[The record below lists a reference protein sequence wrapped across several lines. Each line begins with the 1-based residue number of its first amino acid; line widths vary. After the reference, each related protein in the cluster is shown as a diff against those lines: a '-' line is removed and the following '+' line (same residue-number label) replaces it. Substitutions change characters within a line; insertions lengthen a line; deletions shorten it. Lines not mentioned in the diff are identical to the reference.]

1 MKKLHSYL
9 NEKGQ
14 DLVEYTL
21 ILAFCAVLLT
31 GLRSDAF
38 NNTIKDVFEN
48 GVFDDVST
56 YITAGAYAQAGKA
69 WSQSS
74 RRTLNDIQY
83 SYGRYYLGEDI
94 VDNQKRIDADKEALT
109 NIANFFM
116 GMSLETLTSKDP
128 DKGVFKGELNESFFK
143 EGKDIL
149 LLNFY
154 DEVYGVEDK
163 YDPNT
168 QQYEV
173 SSITTLEK
181 NVRKYDSSEVIRW
194 MQGDYGYTNK
204 DDPNSFSRS
213 SYSNDSDFVE
223 SDLKGKDYLQSSQR
237 YFYSNQMIDPDGTY
251 SGGTIKRNIRVN
263 IKTNADGVVTSVT
276 VRAQK
281 NGQDI
286 PELKVTVKT

>member
-1 MKKLHSYL
+1 MKTLYAYL

-14 DLVEYTL
+14 GLVEYTL
-21 ILAFCAVLLT
+21 ILAFCSVLLT
-31 GLRSDAF
+31 GLRSDEF
-38 NNTIKDVFEN
+38 NYTIRQVFEN

-116 GMSLETLTSKDP
+116 GMSLKTVKED
-128 DKGVFKGELNESFFK
+128 VFKNELNNSYFTD
-143 EGKDIL
+143 GKDIL

-181 NVRKYDSSEVIRW
+181 GVRKYDSSDVIHW
-194 MQGDYGYTNK
+194 MQGDYGYADK
-204 DDPNSFSRS
+204 DDPNSYNRSFS
-213 SYSNDSDFVE
+213 NESDFVD

-263 IKTNADGVVTSVT
+263 IKTNAEGIVTSVT

-286 PELKVTVKT
+286 PELKVTVKK

>member
-1 MKKLHSYL
+1 MMKTLYAYL
-9 NEKGQ
+9 NERGQ
-14 DLVEYTL
+14 GLVEYTL

-31 GLRSDAF
+31 GLRSDEF
-38 NNTIKDVFEN
+38 NYTIKEVFEN

-74 RRTLNDIQY
+74 RRTLNNIQY

-116 GMSLETLTSKDP
+116 GMNLTTLTSKD
-128 DKGVFKGELNESFFK
+128 GVFKGELGENYFK
-143 EGKDIL
+143 NGTDIL

-168 QQYEV
+168 EQYEV

-181 NVRKYDSSEVIRW
+181 GVRKYDSEEVIHW
-194 MQGDYGYTNK
+194 MKGDYGYADK
-204 DDPNSFSRS
+204 DDPNSFNR
-213 SYSNDSDFVE
+213 SYSNDSEFVN
-223 SDLKGKDYLQSSQR
+223 SDLKGNNYLQSNQR

-263 IKTNADGVVTSVT
+263 IKTNAEGIVTSVT

-286 PELKVTVKT
+286 PELKVNVKK